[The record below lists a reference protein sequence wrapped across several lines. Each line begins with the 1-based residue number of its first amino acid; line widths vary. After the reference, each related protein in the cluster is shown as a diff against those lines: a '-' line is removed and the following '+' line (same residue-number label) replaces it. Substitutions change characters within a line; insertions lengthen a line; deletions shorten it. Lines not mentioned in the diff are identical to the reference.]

1 MPTMIT
7 INSEIIMPDGLKG
20 IVVEVLPIGE
30 LRILGLDGEEYFYY
44 PEDVE
49 EQEPQHCTAYYA
61 DRDEW

>member
-1 MPTMIT
+1 
-7 INSEIIMPDGLKG
+7 MPDGLKG

-49 EQEPQHCTAYYA
+49 DVEEQEPQHCTAYYA